1 MEVILKENVE
11 HLGYKDEVK
20 TVKSGYARNYLIP
33 RGLAI
38 TANKTN
44 LKVLG
49 EILSQRSVKEQKLV
63 DEFQTIAD
71 ALAEVVV
78 KVGAKVSEKGKI
90 FGSVTTIQIAEG
102 IHYEGH
108 VVDRKQIHISEDSIK
123 ELGTY
128 TAKIKLHPKVEFDLQ
143 FEVVKE

>member
-1 MEVILKENVE
+1 M
-11 HLGYKDEVK
+11 
-20 TVKSGYARNYLIP
+20 
-33 RGLAI
+33 
-38 TANKTN
+38 
-44 LKVLG
+44 
-49 EILSQRSVKEQKLV
+49 
-63 DEFQTIAD
+63 
-71 ALAEVVV
+71 EVVV

-90 FGSVTTIQIAEG
+90 FGSVTTLQIAEA

-128 TAKIKLHPKVEFDLQ
+128 TAKIKLHPKVDFDLR

>member
-1 MEVILKENVE
+1 MEVILKENVD
-11 HLGYKDEVK
+11 HLGYKDELK

-38 TANKTN
+38 TANETN
-44 LKVLG
+44 LKVLE
-49 EILSQRSVKEQKLV
+49 EILKQRSVKEQKLI
-63 DEFQTIAD
+63 DEFQVIAD
-71 ALAEVVV
+71 ALMEVVV

-90 FGSVTTIQIAEG
+90 FGSVTTLQIAEA

-108 VVDRKQIHISEDSIK
+108 VVDRKQIHISEDAIK

>member
-20 TVKSGYARNYLIP
+20 SVKAGYARNYLIP

-38 TANKTN
+38 TANETN
-44 LKVLG
+44 LKVR
-49 EILSQRSVKEQKLV
+49 EEFIKQRSVKEQKLI
-63 DEFQTIAD
+63 DEFQVIAD
-71 ALAEVVV
+71 ALMEVVV

-90 FGSVTTIQIAEG
+90 FGSVTTLQIAEA

-108 VVDRKQIHISEDSIK
+108 VVDRKQINISEDSIK